1 MPGPFSFTDACYPI
15 GMEIAL
21 AYVDTEV
28 FPIPAGWIAVGHLDG
43 GPTVLAFDPARIP
56 HSVRDGAATPL
67 DPAVVNPLL
76 AGAIEAAATRLWVE
90 GWSFALA
97 ESFAINRRALQ
108 RDRLAKSTLHPN
120 ILRTLAAVSEG
131 PDAEGMGRI
140 LRALAAYATSY
151 GEGHAVLD
159 RIDDAGRVARNAIE
173 ALRQVHTG
181 RPIRPEPEDRDKS
194 KD

>member
-1 MPGPFSFTDACYPI
+1 MPE
-15 GMEIAL
+15 GMQITL
-21 AYVDTEV
+21 AYVDVTH
-28 FPIPAGWIAVGHLDG
+28 FPIPAGWIAVGFING
-43 GPTVLAFDPARIP
+43 GPDVLAYDPTRAP
-56 HSVRDGAATPL
+56 HAVRDGVGTPL
-67 DPAVVNPLL
+67 DPAEVNPVL
-76 AGAIEAAATRLWVE
+76 AGAIEDAATRLWVE

-108 RDRLAKSTLHPN
+108 RDRLAKNTLHPN
-120 ILRTLAAVSEG
+120 ILRTLGSVSEG

-151 GEGHAVLD
+151 GEGHSMLD

-194 KD
+194 TD

>member
-1 MPGPFSFTDACYPI
+1 MK
-15 GMEIAL
+15 IAL
-21 AYVDTEV
+21 TYVDVATFHV
-28 FPIPAGWIAVGHLDG
+28 PDGWIAVGHLDD
-43 GPTVLAFDPARIP
+43 GPAVLAYDPARIP
-56 HSVRDGAATPL
+56 NSVLDGVPTPL
-67 DPAVVNPLL
+67 DPAEVNPVL
-76 AGAIEAAATRLWVE
+76 AGAIEDAATRLWVE

-108 RDRLAKSTLHPN
+108 RDRLAKNPLHPN
-120 ILRTLAAVSEG
+120 ILRTLGAVSEG

-151 GEGHAVLD
+151 GEGHAMLD